1 MCARG
6 GVCVN
11 VVGNTK
17 RAYGMECSTAYIVI
31 LMENKTLSQ
40 DTMLLYF
47 VEGLVFIMEWSQD
60 HWLVA
65 Y

>member
-17 RAYGMECSTAYIVI
+17 RAYGMESSTAYIVI

-47 VEGLVFIMEWSQD
+47 VEGLVFIMEWSHN

>member
-1 MCARG
+1 MCARS

-17 RAYGMECSTAYIVI
+17 RAYGMECPTAYIVPGDNTSV
-31 LMENKTLSQ
+31 L
-40 DTMLLYF
+40 

-65 Y
+65 C